1 MSDLDKHFDSWFDEL
16 EGFAFRSERAMEA
29 FGVRNHDEFYL
40 MQRWLKAAFRA
51 GMQAAYREQMEH
63 ALKKLGEDA
72 RLVD

>member
-1 MSDLDKHFDSWFDEL
+1 MELEKRFNEWFDEL

-29 FGVRNHDEFYL
+29 FGVKNHDEFFL

-51 GMQAAYREQMEH
+51 GMQAAYKDQANY
-63 ALKKLGEDA
+63 ALKQLGEDA

>member
-1 MSDLDKHFDSWFDEL
+1 MELEKHFDEWFDEL
-16 EGFAFRSERAMEA
+16 EGFGLRCQRAMEA

-40 MQRWLKAAFRA
+40 MERWLKAAFLA
-51 GMQAAYREQMEH
+51 GMEAAYKDQANY